1 MNVGQITY
9 ENTQK
14 INVPTQNYLETIS
27 YTYLG
32 CKQIFFFFNLKTA
45 AILDLWV
52 KYGLNYL
59 KDPRNEFLD
68 SK

>member
-1 MNVGQITY
+1 M
-9 ENTQK
+9 
-14 INVPTQNYLETIS
+14 NVPTQNHLETIS

-32 CKQIFFFFNLKTA
+32 GNLIQFFFNLKTA

-52 KYGLNYL
+52 KYEYNYF
-59 KDPRNEFLD
+59 KDPRNKLLD